1 MADEAEKPG
10 NGEVPQNGYTV
21 WERFHRLLRYRLV
34 VPILRTRHEP
44 EYTARGVLAGVVI
57 GLTPTVGVQMPIV
70 LGVWA
75 IVKGAIPG
83 WNFSLIAALAW
94 VWLSNVFTIV
104 PLYFGFLVTGRLLM
118 GDFDAV
124 PGYETFSRELMA
136 ALHVKAHGADGFWA
150 QTRNLFELYGLPMLI
165 GCLPWAVLGGW
176 GGYAW
181 TLTFLRRR
189 RRRAEEK
196 RRASGEA

>member
-10 NGEVPQNGYTV
+10 NGEEPQNDYTA
-21 WERFHRLLRYRLV
+21 WERFNRLLRYRLV

-44 EYTARGVLAGVVI
+44 EYTARGVLVGVAI

-70 LGVWA
+70 LGIWG
-75 IVKGAIPG
+75 IVKGITPR

-118 GDFDAV
+118 GDFDTV
-124 PGYETFSRELMA
+124 PGYEAFSRELMA
-136 ALHVKAHGADGFWA
+136 ALEVKADGMNGFWA

-165 GCLPWAVLGGW
+165 GCVPWMVIGGW
-176 GGYAW
+176 ASYSW
-181 TLTFLRRR
+181 TDAYLYRR

-196 RRASGEA
+196 RRARGEA